1 MKPGSDALT
10 ILADAG
16 PEQVSGPLSA
26 SKLCG
31 SIHYAYGAFCPQ
43 DGASSHFILPAM
55 DGYCMTYFLRHVRK
69 EFPDD
74 FILMVMDGA
83 PCHKDGAM
91 NMPENMMI
99 QRLPPYS
106 PELNPSEN
114 MWDDMREKFFR
125 NLVFDS
131 MEAVENKLCE
141 AMNHYADNPKTVRS
155 ITAFPWI
162 VSFDER

>member
-1 MKPGSDALT
+1 MREYT
-10 ILADAG
+10 
-16 PEQVSGPLSA
+16 
-26 SKLCG
+26 
-31 SIHYAYGAFCPQ
+31 YAYGAFCPQ

-91 NMPENMMI
+91 DMPENMMI

>member
-1 MKPGSDALT
+1 
-10 ILADAG
+10 
-16 PEQVSGPLSA
+16 
-26 SKLCG
+26 
-31 SIHYAYGAFCPQ
+31 
-43 DGASSHFILPAM
+43 
-55 DGYCMTYFLRHVRK
+55 MTYFLNHVRK

-83 PCHKDGAM
+83 PCHKDGAI
-91 NMPENMMI
+91 NVPENMMI

-114 MWDDMREKFFR
+114 IWDDMREKFFQ
-125 NLVFDS
+125 NIVFEN

-141 AMNHYADNPKTVRS
+141 AMNHYMDNPKTIRS

-162 VSFDER
+162 VSSNEC